1 MDAPIKNFADFFHRV
16 DHRRISPR
24 KLPQSMNPIGEAIQ
38 VRIFIRISMRAFFF
52 GNEG

>member
-16 DHRRISPR
+16 DYRRISPR
-24 KLPQSMNPIGEAIQ
+24 KPPQSMNPMGEAIQ
-38 VRIFIRISMRAFFF
+38 VRIFISTSIRSFFF